1 MRKGRVTRFLII
13 AGCVFLI
20 AAVAVFVGGM
30 SAAGW
35 DFSALN
41 TVRYEQR
48 EFWADEG
55 AAVESLNVRY
65 GNADVIVRYSAGT
78 QRVRVSYPE
87 RVDADGEVIAPVTV
101 RLEGGVLTVTEGETE
116 GFFGTIFQWNLSQPV
131 LTVELPAQTACALDI
146 STGNGDILLESADEG
161 AATAAKTVRLTSGNG
176 DVRVAASAS
185 LSAVQAEL
193 TSRNG
198 AVSAEHLSAASIELH
213 SDNGRVNA
221 DAVSA
226 VETLTLK
233 TDNGKVTARGVSA
246 AALECDSDN
255 GSIRVEDAQTERIVV
270 TTDNGDAVFA
280 GAVRA
285 AAFACETETGD
296 IRVEEGGVLDADE
309 LTLTTDTGDIEVR
322 GALAGSRGEYTLFI
336 ITDTGSSNVVSG
348 GNGARRLT
356 ATTDVGDIDLQFQAG
371 ES

>member
-30 SAAGW
+30 SAADW

-48 EFWADEG
+48 EFWADES

-116 GFFGTIFQWNLSQPV
+116 GFFGTIFQWNLSQPA

-161 AATAAKTVRLTSGNG
+161 AATAKTVRLTSGNG
-176 DVRVAASAS
+176 DVRIAASAS
-185 LSAVQAEL
+185 LSAEQAEL

-226 VETLTLK
+226 AEALTLK

-255 GSIRVEDAQTERIVV
+255 GSIRIEDAQTERIVV